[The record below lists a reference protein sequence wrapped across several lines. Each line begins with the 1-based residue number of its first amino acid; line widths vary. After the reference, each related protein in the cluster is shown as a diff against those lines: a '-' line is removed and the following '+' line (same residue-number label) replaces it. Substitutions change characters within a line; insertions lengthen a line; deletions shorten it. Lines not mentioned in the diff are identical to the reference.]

1 VAHDSFKAGMCT
13 RRESGYLVE
22 IAQAAA
28 MAQRKHVWVDGSLR
42 DGVWYAYF
50 RYNEQALVSL

>member
-1 VAHDSFKAGMCT
+1 MCT